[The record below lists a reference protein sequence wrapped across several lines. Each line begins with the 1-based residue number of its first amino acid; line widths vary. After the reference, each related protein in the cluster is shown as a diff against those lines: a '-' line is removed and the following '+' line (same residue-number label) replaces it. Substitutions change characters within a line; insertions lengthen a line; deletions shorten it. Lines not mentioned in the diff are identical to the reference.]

1 MLKEEKAQDILVNE
15 FNNAMDEIKSLTEFY
30 RTSKKSITQYERE
43 IKTKYEYGLL
53 LCKFFGEIIN
63 AKNEE
68 DKNLKIEEI
77 NKKTLFADKT
87 VKDVC
92 EIFPV
97 DGDIDTLKYRIKDKY
112 RDIINP
118 VKAKK
123 TLNIKKQYE
132 KILISSV
139 LSNIIII
146 FEKYLSNIYHI
157 LIIRNPK
164 KYLQNQTI
172 KLAEIFDQ
180 NVKEVFDEKIQQEI
194 DSKMFDSLKA
204 IDILTKEENII
215 IDKTEPILKDFQEI
229 HYRRNSYVHS
239 EGKAVKRYLKN
250 VDQKFKENIKEN
262 DFLYC
267 DEKYINNSINLL
279 IKIIFSFTL
288 GMLTKSKINEDNL
301 TKISNYFF
309 ERLSSKEY
317 ELAKFGYLSLYNLKE
332 VEMKDKTMFLINYL
346 NALKQLKKTD
356 EFNEKIKKLDVSMAT
371 DDFKIAKECLL
382 DNNKKVFELLKD
394 TYPKS
399 FDAVCIREWPIFI
412 NFRKTEFYQ
421 EFVNLHK
428 LDFET
433 QQLEKN
439 EKNNQEETC

>member
-180 NVKEVFDEKIQQEI
+180 NVKEVFDEK
-194 DSKMFDSLKA
+194 
-204 IDILTKEENII
+204 N
-215 IDKTEPILKDFQEI
+215 TELCCPDRGACFIFVYI
-229 HYRRNSYVHS
+229 PS
-239 EGKAVKRYLKN
+239 RY
-250 VDQKFKENIKEN
+250 
-262 DFLYC
+262 
-267 DEKYINNSINLL
+267 EK
-279 IKIIFSFTL
+279 
-288 GMLTKSKINEDNL
+288 
-301 TKISNYFF
+301 
-309 ERLSSKEY
+309 
-317 ELAKFGYLSLYNLKE
+317 
-332 VEMKDKTMFLINYL
+332 
-346 NALKQLKKTD
+346 
-356 EFNEKIKKLDVSMAT
+356 
-371 DDFKIAKECLL
+371 
-382 DNNKKVFELLKD
+382 
-394 TYPKS
+394 
-399 FDAVCIREWPIFI
+399 VCRGGHRIRAAAF
-412 NFRKTEFYQ
+412 
-421 EFVNLHK
+421 
-428 LDFET
+428 
-433 QQLEKN
+433 
-439 EKNNQEETC
+439 C

>member
-92 EIFPV
+92 EIFPI

-118 VKAKK
+118 IKAKK

-229 HYRRNSYVHS
+229 HHRRNSYVHS

-412 NFRKTEFYQ
+412 NFRKKEFYQ

-439 EKNNQEETC
+439 EKNNKEETC

>member
-92 EIFPV
+92 EIFPI

-118 VKAKK
+118 IKAKK

-229 HYRRNSYVHS
+229 HHRRNSYVHS

-439 EKNNQEETC
+439 EKNNKEETC